1 MSSAHKNIFLIHQA
15 GDIVEIEPYLPQIED
30 FYITSFPDANERED
44 LESILFR
51 IQSNSLENEPK
62 SFLIIVIE
70 NENVKSCV
78 FADWYSDSVFLHLTY
93 LFVNPTIRN
102 QGYARKMM
110 TDYLPSS
117 MRQIEQFYH
126 ITFDGYVL
134 ESNIPWLTETDS
146 IDPSVRLYF
155 FNSIGILW
163 IPIEYSQPAL
173 DSTRDSVQTMFL
185 LHRSLNNEKTLESA
199 ALKSF
204 LFYFYL
210 GLGIEDPK
218 STPPFVK
225 MMLNIERLT
234 MNNNTITLKTI
245 PTNEENRL
253 IIRKASICMHAVV
266 EWVDPNKQL
275 ENSICPYFY
284 SFEKDLFAYKYQR
297 NSPFNTEFIETLDM
311 KIDFPIAYEYSS
323 EGTLFHKHCERKQ
336 INARLHIN
344 RSRFQSRKKDVF
356 HFVISCD
363 ERDGF
368 YENEL
373 IRFIHFFGSS
383 QENSEVSSSIR
394 FSTPQIKNVS
404 FIELVSEIT
413 KLKSSLIDL
422 SCGIVQIDTASIEF
436 QSKHSVE
443 TLNWDKLYKNLKFE
457 SYTSAND
464 EFNFERMYD
473 NNEQHRYM
481 LNLFCGLSLGIFD
494 FMRMGYDEV
503 LDTLIPIK
511 VGEDFFISMNR
522 GVLLKI
528 NRDDSMFDAAFQ
540 NIGMSPYILLPHMT
554 LVYNEYILKT
564 AEKTI
569 DTMLL
574 EIEQEANLSSS
585 QLFSNRKDV
594 DFLINFHYLTDVF
607 QYPSEKEL
615 LIYGIQ
621 QRGIEDTRRE
631 LENQLAYIKS
641 IIDQKEIERETNHEL
656 FMTILLTLISC
667 FQVESIFESVANG
680 DKVMSWVYTVVFSLT
695 VTGTIYYFNK
705 IKSKV

>member
-1 MSSAHKNIFLIHQA
+1 MKSAHKNIFLIHQA
-15 GDIVEIEPYLPQIED
+15 GDILEIEPYLPQIEK
-30 FYITSFPDANERED
+30 FYIASFPDANERED
-44 LESILFR
+44 LDSILFR
-51 IQSNSLENEPK
+51 IRSNSLENEPK
-62 SFLIIVIE
+62 SFLVIIIE
-70 NENVKSCV
+70 NEIVKSCIFV
-78 FADWYSDSVFLHLTY
+78 DWYSDSVFLHLTY

-102 QGYARKMM
+102 QGYARKIM

-117 MRQIEQFYH
+117 IHQIEQFYH

-146 IDPSVRLYF
+146 IDPSVRLKF
-155 FNSIGILW
+155 FNSIEIQW

-173 DSTRDSVQTMFL
+173 DSTRESVQTMFL
-185 LHRSLNNEKTLESA
+185 LYKSLTNEKTLQGP

-204 LFYFYL
+204 LFYFYQ
-210 GLGIEDPK
+210 GLGIEDPD
-218 STPPFVK
+218 SAPPFLK
-225 MMLNIERLT
+225 MMLNIDQIA
-234 MNNNTITLKTI
+234 MKNNTIILKTI

-253 IIRKASICMHAVV
+253 ILRKASICMHAVV
-266 EWVDPNKQL
+266 EWDDSIVQR
-275 ENSICPYFY
+275 EESICPHFN
-284 SFEKDLFAYKYQR
+284 SFEKDLFAYKFQR
-297 NSPFNTEFIETLDM
+297 NSPFDTEFIESLELS
-311 KIDFPIAYEYSS
+311 IDFPITYEYSS
-323 EGTLFHKHCERKQ
+323 EGTLFHKNCERKQ
-336 INARLHIN
+336 INARLHIS
-344 RSRFQSRKKDVF
+344 RSRFQSRKRDVF

-373 IRFIHFFGSS
+373 IRLIHFFGSS
-383 QENSEVSSSIR
+383 QENSKVSTAIL
-394 FSTPQIKNVS
+394 FSTPNLKNVS
-404 FIELVSEIT
+404 FTELVSEIT
-413 KLKSSLIDL
+413 QIKSSLVDL

-436 QSKHSVE
+436 QSKHSNE

-457 SYTSAND
+457 SHPNSSD
-464 EFNFERMYD
+464 EFNFERMYYS
-473 NNEQHRYM
+473 NEQHRYM

-494 FMRMGYDEV
+494 FKRMGYDEV

-511 VGEDFFISMNR
+511 SGEDFFISMNR

-554 LVYNEYILKT
+554 LVYNEYVLKT
-564 AEKTI
+564 AKKTI

-574 EIEQEANLSSS
+574 QIEQEENLSSS
-585 QLFSNRKDV
+585 HLFSKRKDV
-594 DFLINFHYLTDVF
+594 DFLINFHYLPDVF
-607 QYPSEKEL
+607 QYPSEKKL
-615 LIYGIQ
+615 LLYGIQ
-621 QRGIEDTRRE
+621 QRGIEDTRSNV
-631 LENQLAYIKS
+631 ENQLAYIKS
-641 IIDQKEIERETNHEL
+641 IIDQKDIERETNHEL

-680 DKVMSWVYTVVFSLT
+680 DKVMSWVYTVAFSLT